1 MLHGH
6 FNIHCQHNV
15 VELLLFY
22 FFNSWFA
29 RPIWWKSIFSWG
41 EDALPIGLSVEENV
55 HKAHYHSINMMRQRR
70 IRVSL
75 MCLHEKVEPIKYSS
89 GSLRAVVNLFI
100 MNAISWKLTSII
112 TQQLKNILLLLWNSG
127 EKKNPIDSQNLH
139 ATSAGLICMF
149 TAFQCH
155 YIIVNSSLE
164 IIFLLKTYCSSI
176 SIVIAFTAWTPRTLF
191 IIIFRT
197 LRTDEKYLPNRLRF
211 PSERYM
217 RICMYLYTTFPMN
230 INFILWLQDTHQ
242 PTIHTF
248 YAIQMFSI
256 IK

>member
-1 MLHGH
+1 MLSINHIVASTSAYTRAKQKEIERPGSFPHSIWYSTAHRNVMTFVLLSIIKQHNKWCHICFQNILIYIWSTCHAMPCLIKATTSHFVFYSWCDNVMLHGH

-41 EDALPIGLSVEENV
+41 EDALPIGFSVEENV

-112 TQQLKNILLLLWNSG
+112 TQQLKNILLLL
-127 EKKNPIDSQNLH
+127 
-139 ATSAGLICMF
+139 
-149 TAFQCH
+149 
-155 YIIVNSSLE
+155 
-164 IIFLLKTYCSSI
+164 
-176 SIVIAFTAWTPRTLF
+176 
-191 IIIFRT
+191 
-197 LRTDEKYLPNRLRF
+197 
-211 PSERYM
+211 
-217 RICMYLYTTFPMN
+217 
-230 INFILWLQDTHQ
+230 
-242 PTIHTF
+242 
-248 YAIQMFSI
+248 
-256 IK
+256 